1 MTSKA
6 GRLYKRNME
15 KNDAAIDEDYAV
27 SDGVDRSEHD
37 ENEIRRKNAEEDR
50 RTIQE
55 DAERTS
61 KRESKQSARDRT
73 ELYYL
78 LAEHHSKFS
87 IDDRIKASMLY
98 ATEGNLAAVGRM
110 MEINYDTVKDWKCQ
124 PWWPLAV
131 RECRDKK
138 QDELDSQLSKVVF
151 EAINEIS
158 DRVRLGD
165 FIAKK
170 DGTVGRLP
178 MKGRDLA
185 ITLGVLYDKR
195 ALIRGQATSHTV
207 SHSHED
213 TVTKLEEKFKDF
225 AMQLRGKTIE
235 GEHRVTRNMDKSEED
250 EQLLH
255 STQSFW
261 NC

>member
-1 MTSKA
+1 MSDIGDVDVTSKA
-6 GRLYKRNME
+6 GRLYRKNME

-27 SDGVDRSEHD
+27 SDGVDRSDHD
-37 ENEIRRKNAEEDR
+37 KNETLRKEAEADR
-50 RTIQE
+50 RMIQA
-55 DAERTS
+55 DTDKTS
-61 KRESKQSARDRT
+61 KRESEQSARDRT

-78 LAEHHSKFS
+78 LAEHHSRFS
-87 IDDRIKASMLY
+87 IDDRIKAAMLY
-98 ATEGNLAAVGRM
+98 ATDGNLAAVSRKM
-110 MEINYDTVKDWKCQ
+110 DLVYDTLKDWKCQ

-138 QDELDSQLSKVVF
+138 QDELDAMLSKVVF

-158 DRVRLGD
+158 DRVREGD

-195 ALIRGQATSHTV
+195 ALIRGQATSHTI
-207 SHSHED
+207 SHSHAD
-213 TVTKLEEKFKDF
+213 TVTKLENKFKEF
-225 AMQLRGKTIE
+225 AMALRGKTVQ
-235 GEHRVTRNMDKSEED
+235 GEHHVIPNTKESED
-250 EQLLH
+250 DV
-255 STQSFW
+255 
-261 NC
+261 